1 MARRP
6 RNDGQMSFTD
16 ALRGIQDAADDAGT
30 PPSPP
35 PPSPPPVVNEETPP
49 ETDPRP
55 LSVTEAC
62 RRVNLALE
70 TIESGEPFEVEG
82 EVGDCSLRDHWYFT
96 LKDGGGSKLSC
107 AFFSFRR
114 RMDRNASE
122 PRVGMKMVATGRPEL
137 YAKGGRL
144 SFVVTRL
151 REAGLGDLHQRFE
164 RLKGELRD
172 RGWFDADQR
181 IPLPTFARRILVLTS
196 PDAAALRDVVETARR
211 RWPGMELL
219 LAPIRVQGD
228 QATPEIARAVRLAR
242 KQAASLGADAIV
254 LTRGGG
260 SLEDLWCFNEESVAT
275 AIHESRVEAL
285 AAHRAGGAPPVP
297 LVAAIGHESDV
308 SIAELVADHRAST
321 PTQAMMELVPEESE
335 QREYL
340 DGRASRLGL
349 LLERIMER
357 ARGRCEVAARH
368 EILRRPE
375 RMVEPHRRR
384 MDEAGRELTVA
395 VGRLVERADR
405 RLERLGTRLLT
416 VRPDRRI
423 NEESTRL
430 DRAKHA
436 LGRVLSAR
444 IDSHRTRLD
453 HLSGQLRV
461 VGPESILARGYAL
474 VLDGSGQPVRAAGDL
489 ATGDVLTTRF
499 QKGAAQVRVES
510 VDRDEVR

>member
-6 RNDGQMSFTD
+6 RNDGQMSFGD
-16 ALRGIQDAADDAGT
+16 ALRGIQDAAEDAGT

-35 PPSPPPVVNEETPP
+35 PAAGEEAGA
-49 ETDPRP
+49 EAGPRP

-62 RRVNLALE
+62 RRVNVALE

-114 RMDRNASE
+114 RMDRGVSE
-122 PRVGMKMVATGRPEL
+122 PRVGMKMIATGRPEL

-144 SFVVTRL
+144 SFVVTKL

-164 RLKGELRD
+164 RLKSELRD
-172 RGWFDADQR
+172 RGWFDADRR

-211 RWPGMELL
+211 RWPGAELL

-228 QATPEIARAVRLAR
+228 QATPEIARAIRLAR
-242 KQAASLGADAIV
+242 RQAAAMGVDAII

-260 SLEDLWCFNEESVAT
+260 SLEDLWCFNEERVAA
-275 AIHESRVEAL
+275 AIHESRAEVVAG
-285 AAHRAGGAPPVP
+285 HRNGGPRPVP

-321 PTQAMMELVPEESE
+321 PTQATMELVPEESE

-340 DGRASRLGL
+340 DGRSSRLSL
-349 LLERIMER
+349 LLERGLER
-357 ARGRCEVAARH
+357 ARSRCETAARH
-368 EILRRPE
+368 EIMRRPD
-375 RMVEPHRRR
+375 RMMEPHRRR
-384 MDEAGRELTVA
+384 MEDLGRDLGLSM
-395 VGRLVERADR
+395 GRMVETADR
-405 RLERLGTRLLT
+405 RLERLGARLAST
-416 VRPDRRI
+416 RPDRRI
-423 NEESTRL
+423 RDESTRL
-430 DRAKHA
+430 VRATEA
-436 LGRVLSAR
+436 LARVVSAR
-444 IDSHRTRLD
+444 LEADRTRLD

-474 VLDGSGQPVRAAGDL
+474 VLDDAGRPVRAAEDL
-489 ATGDVLTTRF
+489 ESGELLTTRF
-499 QKGAAQVRVES
+499 QKGAATVRVES
-510 VDRDEVR
+510 VEPDEVG